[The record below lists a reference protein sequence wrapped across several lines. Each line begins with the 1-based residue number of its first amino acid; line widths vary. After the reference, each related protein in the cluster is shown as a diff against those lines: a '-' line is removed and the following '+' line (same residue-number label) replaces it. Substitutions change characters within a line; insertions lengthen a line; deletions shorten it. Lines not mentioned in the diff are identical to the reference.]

1 MAAGTSL
8 RGLLDSLTTGIA
20 ASREVVDRASRAG
33 MDASAGELLL
43 QDAHTSLVQ
52 ARDVVHT
59 TDAVR
64 VRVATAGGMKAAHD
78 AGQIGRAA
86 LAERDVRRRGLAVSL
101 VFIGIL
107 CAGLLVLIRR
117 VDARSGL

>member
-1 MAAGTSL
+1 MIAGARL
-8 RGLLDSLTTGIA
+8 HELLDSLTTRID

-59 TDAVR
+59 TDAAR
-64 VRVATAGGMKAAHD
+64 VQVAMAGGMKAAHD
-78 AGQIGRAA
+78 AGQIGQAA
-86 LAERDVRRRGLAVSL
+86 LAERDVRRRGLALSL

-107 CAGLLVLIRR
+107 CVGLFALIRR
-117 VDARSGL
+117 VDARAGL